1 MGLIRKQAGLD
12 MKVKIEKWI
21 SESLGSLFRYTID
34 DDYRVNVE
42 DDDDSWLVIFKL
54 ASGVIEI
61 PNYIS
66 FVFNK
71 QIEGVFWRV
80 NIEKIVDALNKYS
93 HVFHNLDRLTLRN
106 HSEWDLSENITILK
120 FDDKITKSWVS
131 YTSKLKLALTTE

>member
-12 MKVKIEKWI
+12 MKVKIENWV
-21 SESLGSLFRYTID
+21 SETLGSFFRYTID

-54 ASGVIEI
+54 ASEVIEI

-106 HSEWDLSENITILK
+106 HTKWDLSENITILK

-131 YTSKLKLALTTE
+131 YTGKLKLALTTR